1 MSNYL
6 GNIFFY
12 NAGMEAAG
20 VVTAVGPG
28 VNGRKVGD
36 FVAYA
41 GNPMGSYTEE
51 QILPADKVVPVP
63 PSVDP
68 TIAASVLLKGMTAQF
83 LVRRCYKVGLVS
95 QYLFADVRIRYICFV
110 YMSLRTVIVC
120 FFIHFAWM
128 RCIP

>member
-1 MSNYL
+1 M
-6 GNIFFY
+6 
-12 NAGMEAAG
+12 
-20 VVTAVGPG
+20 VTAVGPG

-128 RCIP
+128 QCIP